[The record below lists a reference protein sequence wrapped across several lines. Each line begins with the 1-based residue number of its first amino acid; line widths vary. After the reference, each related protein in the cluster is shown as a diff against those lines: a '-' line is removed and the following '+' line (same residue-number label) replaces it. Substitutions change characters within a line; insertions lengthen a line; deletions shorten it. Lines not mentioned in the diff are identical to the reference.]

1 MRTKFPRVELIYKL
15 GVMLFELRVCAKADQ
30 ETVVAKEITVD
41 GVNIGNMESY
51 LFQSP
56 LFDLTFTENKAAGVA
71 PQTAKAV
78 SDG

>member
-1 MRTKFPRVELIYKL
+1 M
-15 GVMLFELRVCAKADQ
+15 
-30 ETVVAKEITVD
+30 VAKEITVD

-51 LFQSP
+51 LFQPP
-56 LFDLTFTENKAAGVA
+56 LFDLTFTENNAAGVA